1 MKDSCCSSKSGLSS
15 WFCPSIVSVVVGV
28 IVITAGASKF
38 LGGATTMAWVGG
50 SVLGVFGLDASAGGL
65 ATLALILG
73 YTAATIELLGGLS
86 FALGCRKTSKYA
98 AFALALVMISA
109 LAVHFQG
116 LKPVDGTGL
125 KWFAGILGQIQMPLL
140 LLAIFIKNAKW
151 LCGGCKASSCCG
163 GGKCDK

>member
-1 MKDSCCSSKSGLSS
+1 M
-15 WFCPSIVSVVVGV
+15 
-28 IVITAGASKF
+28 ITAGASKF

-50 SVLGVFGLDASAGGL
+50 SVLGVFSLDTSAGSL
-65 ATLALILG
+65 AMVALVLG
-73 YTAATIELLGGLS
+73 YIAASIELLGGLS
-86 FALGCRKTSKYA
+86 FALGCRKTSRYA

-140 LLAIFIKNAKW
+140 LLAIFIKNAMRQC
-151 LCGGCKASSCCG
+151 CGKKTSSCCDTQKTSSCCG